1 MKLTQLPIPTARL
14 KLRTATEEAEV
25 NLLRQTLNREYYLKA
40 GRAAGYTIPRARLSQ
55 RSNGSLRESFMA
67 NH

>member
-25 NLLRQTLNREYYLKA
+25 NLLRQALNREHYLKA
-40 GRAAGYTIPRARLSQ
+40 GRAVGHSLWQGIYETNIED
-55 RSNGSLRESFMA
+55 GSSKLA
-67 NH
+67 HH